1 MTEAKNKLAAID
13 EIVFLGRAVE
23 RLSVLIA
30 EQSKAVFD
38 EQDIVIP
45 VRSCSLMT
53 VLSAL
58 GTASAADLA
67 RELGHS
73 HQLVMQ
79 KIPKLL
85 KLGLIRDGN
94 DENDARRRVFRLTD
108 EGTSQLEK
116 FEQCKILIST
126 AYEGVFAEVG
136 DVMDMVARTTRA
148 LTGRSLEDRIKQ
160 FGGQQ
165 HAPRER

>member
-1 MTEAKNKLAAID
+1 LTDEKHHPPSID
-13 EIVFLGRAVE
+13 DVAFLGRAVE

-30 EQSKAVFD
+30 EQSQIVSD
-38 EQDIVIP
+38 TMGIVIP

-53 VLSAL
+53 VLAML

-85 KLGLIRDGN
+85 RLGLIQQGN
-94 DENDARRRVFRLTD
+94 DDDDARRRVFTP
-108 EGTSQLEK
+108 TSKGLSELAK
-116 FEQCKILIST
+116 FEQCTALIRA
-126 AYEGVFAEVG
+126 AYAGLFAEVG
-136 DVMDMVARTTRA
+136 DV
-148 LTGRSLEDRIKQ
+148 KQ
-160 FGGQQ
+160 FVDLV
-165 HAPRER
+165 ANALNERPLDQRIDWP